1 MLKKSLKNI
10 LTCFKL
16 QTEFEVKKRLSKGN
30 NFHFKDW
37 ILKDL
42 LLISF
47 ISFRVDSAMGP
58 IMVNVLDT

>member
-1 MLKKSLKNI
+1 MLKKLLKNI
-10 LTCFKL
+10 FTCFKL
-16 QTEFEVKKRLSKGN
+16 QTEFEVKKRLNVATFISKTG
-30 NFHFKDW
+30 FSKT
-37 ILKDL
+37 L